1 MVGSNIRRT
10 TSKYDTREAEKPI
23 VRCVQPGYGNPMQ
36 MTELS
41 EVSDEGS
48 AHFIGT
54 FRGQLRAE
62 ACGRRGNGT
71 VHAAL
76 RYVVLLL
83 WSNPRALN
91 DAAEK
96 DEAKKKKEVRV
107 GNPEASIAYQCPREF
122 IVRSWNEEGPPAKVR
137 RERKPAHGPNETLER
152 KINENEDENE
162 EGGINELHRI
172 VESKGHEA
180 FR

>member
-1 MVGSNIRRT
+1 MKYKDTAVVWCNTVGSNIRRT

-62 ACGRRGNGT
+62 ARGRKGNGT

-83 WSNPRALN
+83 WLN
-91 DAAEK
+91 VNHAG
-96 DEAKKKKEVRV
+96 RT
-107 GNPEASIAYQCPREF
+107 ASSSQR
-122 IVRSWNEEGPPAKVR
+122 RGGEGPGG
-137 RERKPAHGPNETLER
+137 E
-152 KINENEDENE
+152 E
-162 EGGINELHRI
+162 EGGWGREPGGVDRI
-172 VESKGHEA
+172 PMSARIYCTFLERRRASSEGTKGKKTCPRTVDEE
-180 FR
+180 

>member
-1 MVGSNIRRT
+1 MKYKDTAVVWYNMVGSNIRRT

-62 ACGRRGNGT
+62 ACGRKENGT
-71 VHAAL
+71 VHGAL

-83 WSNPRALN
+83 WLN
-91 DAAEK
+91 VNHAG
-96 DEAKKKKEVRV
+96 RT
-107 GNPEASIAYQCPREF
+107 GSC
-122 IVRSWNEEGPPAKVR
+122 
-137 RERKPAHGPNETLER
+137 
-152 KINENEDENE
+152 
-162 EGGINELHRI
+162 
-172 VESKGHEA
+172 
-180 FR
+180 

>member
-1 MVGSNIRRT
+1 M
-10 TSKYDTREAEKPI
+10 KYKDTA
-23 VRCVQPGYGNPMQ
+23 PGYGNPMQ

-62 ACGRRGNGT
+62 ACGRKGNGT

-83 WSNPRALN
+83 WLNGAGNAGHKVVLLRKRERRTENEIDGKKGKRKSAGQTGAGN
-91 DAAEK
+91 DAKETSAVIIHKNIK
-96 DEAKKKKEVRV
+96 DVR
-107 GNPEASIAYQCPREF
+107 Y
-122 IVRSWNEEGPPAKVR
+122 
-137 RERKPAHGPNETLER
+137 ERVSVFLPSYPTTLQ
-152 KINENEDENE
+152 
-162 EGGINELHRI
+162 
-172 VESKGHEA
+172 VSKCQTRYITHVVS
-180 FR
+180 RVQVST